1 MQNPVLNSF
10 ECFFVANQ
18 KAVCVGLKYVE
29 FHLRPDRSRSEN
41 GGPATYLAAKIQ
53 QEGTSK
59 RRKTSKGFYR
69 KTYDYIKAY
78 SPAYDLIREHM
89 NDFLAY
95 NCDVT
100 QTLQSQ

>member
-1 MQNPVLNSF
+1 MY
-10 ECFFVANQ
+10 FVANQ
-18 KAVCVGLKYVE
+18 KAICIGLKYVE

-69 KTYDYIKAY
+69 KTYDHNKA
-78 SPAYDLIREHM
+78 
-89 NDFLAY
+89 
-95 NCDVT
+95 
-100 QTLQSQ
+100 

>member
-1 MQNPVLNSF
+1 M
-10 ECFFVANQ
+10 
-18 KAVCVGLKYVE
+18 
-29 FHLRPDRSRSEN
+29 RPDRARSES

-89 NDFLAY
+89 NNFLAY
-95 NCDVT
+95 DCDVT
-100 QTLQSQ
+100 QQTLEVNQEAVRSVEPPPC